1 MSVKIWHGS
10 ASCAFMRLTGSFA
23 GDAVRCFIGTGIE
36 ALAIGNCYL
45 RKEEQPA
52 ALAVDYKDA
61 FKPD

>member
-1 MSVKIWHGS
+1 
-10 ASCAFMRLTGSFA
+10 MRLTGSLA